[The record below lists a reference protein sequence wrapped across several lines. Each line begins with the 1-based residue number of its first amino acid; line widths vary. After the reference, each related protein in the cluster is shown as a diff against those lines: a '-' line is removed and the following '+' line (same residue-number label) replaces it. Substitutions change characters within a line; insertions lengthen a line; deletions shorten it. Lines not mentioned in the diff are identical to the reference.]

1 MRDLPVDRAAAQ
13 KMRLSDGRKLAFA
26 LYGDPGGRPLFYF
39 HGIPGSRREA
49 LVLDA
54 PARELGLRVVAPDR
68 PGMGESDFQRGRTL
82 LGWAAADVA
91 ELADYLGVRQFGV
104 AGTSGGGPYAL
115 AAAHALGE
123 RLHFA
128 ASLAGWAPV
137 GEATVRAEFGRSA
150 RVAVW
155 LAGHAPLVL
164 RAGFMIAARRAHR
177 PGYRPVSVAEWC
189 EADRALLADPAVAEF
204 LAANQRESFRRG
216 ARGPALD
223 AVLIYRGWG
232 FAPDQIKVPVHFFH
246 GSADRIVPFAFS
258 QYLARV
264 VPGATLTAFEGQGH
278 LCLIDRAG
286 EVVRF
291 LVASPSLQKQP

>member
-1 MRDLPVDRAAAQ
+1 MRDLPADRAGE

-39 HGIPGSRREA
+39 HGIPGSRLEGIM
-49 LVLDA
+49 LDA

-68 PGMGESDFQRGRTL
+68 PGMGDSDFKRERTL
-82 LGWAAADVA
+82 LGWAADVA

-104 AGTSGGGPYAL
+104 AGMSGGGPYAL
-115 AAAHALGE
+115 AAAHALGG

-137 GEATVRAEFGRSA
+137 GEATLRADLDRSA

-177 PGYRPVSVAEWC
+177 PGYRPVSVPDWC
-189 EADRALLADPAVAEF
+189 EADRAMLADPAVAEF
-204 LAANQRESFRRG
+204 LAANQRESFRQG

-223 AVLIYRGWG
+223 DVLIFRGWG
-232 FAPDQIKVPVHFFH
+232 FAPKQIKVPVHFFH
-246 GSADRIVPFAFS
+246 GTADRRVPFAFS
-258 QYLARV
+258 QYLARA
-264 VPGATLTAFEGQGH
+264 VPGATVTAFEGQGH
-278 LCLIDRAG
+278 LGMISRAG
-286 EVVRF
+286 EIVRF
-291 LVASPSLQKQP
+291 LAHRYQAA